1 MRFDLPRIRGS
12 RFSSLYYGCQL
23 EGSDGK
29 VFALFFHL
37 CGPDCG
43 QGYARGKSIAE
54 DARKLTVNT
63 DARGW
68 PVPRQ
73 RQPAS
78 IPSRLSAFPPVKAY
92 KVSSPSIPER
102 LKSTGLKLDGPEEYE
117 CRLAFPCASLTGGY
131 AAFLWLALHSFH
143 RSR

>member
-1 MRFDLPRIRGS
+1 M
-12 RFSSLYYGCQL
+12 
-23 EGSDGK
+23 
-29 VFALFFHL
+29 FALFFYL

-43 QGYARGKSIAE
+43 QGMRPARVIPFCRTVAVWQRRIFADEVRPAVTLEHGQDIAE

-78 IPSRLSAFPPVKAY
+78 IPSGLSAFPPVKAY
-92 KVSSPSIPER
+92 KASSIPER